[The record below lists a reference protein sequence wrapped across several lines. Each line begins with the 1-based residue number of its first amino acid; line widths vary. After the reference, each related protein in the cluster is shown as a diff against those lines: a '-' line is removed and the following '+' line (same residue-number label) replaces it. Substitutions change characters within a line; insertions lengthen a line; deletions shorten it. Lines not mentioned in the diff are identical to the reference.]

1 MLSMKRFVK
10 TVWPATMFKA
20 PSRSV
25 SRRQTVGEESS
36 WNVEAERSLEIC
48 IVDACSDLLR
58 FGCCCLVLLMCIT
71 CHLYGVDLATK

>member
-1 MLSMKRFVK
+1 M
-10 TVWPATMFKA
+10 
-20 PSRSV
+20 
-25 SRRQTVGEESS
+25 GEESS